1 MSANEDPQSNEIKQ
15 LMEEKERLV
24 QEGKYLEA
32 EEIKQKINAMKKGTS
47 SQKTGEL
54 HDNQIKERETL
65 EGDYESE
72 RKELEEKWDKKIKD
86 FVEEGKKQEKELVE
100 LHNKKMEEYISKLT
114 AEYPRIKYSTEY
126 LNGRVQ
132 ENKLAKQERYKEA
145 AQKKLVNDKMQQKE
159 NEKYEQER
167 SENINKNA
175 ETLGIKQEQDLNV
188 LRARLARIYD
198 LLVSKKDKALETL
211 NNKFKNKKQELIGL
225 QTRQMNISTNAN
237 ADRAWEGSNRLTKMA
252 LSNKK
257 EDVISNDE
265 KQNSV
270 QEPEHET
277 FKKENKNPEKN
288 NKKGKVKGK
297 K

>member
-1 MSANEDPQSNEIKQ
+1 MSEENHQFNDIKE

-32 EEIKQKINAMKKGTS
+32 EEIKQKINALKKDTS
-47 SQKTGEL
+47 NQKTGEL
-54 HDNQIKERETL
+54 HESQIKERETL

-72 RKELEEKWDKKIKD
+72 RKELEEQWDKKIKE
-86 FVEEGKKQEKELVE
+86 FVEDGKKQEKELVE

-114 AEYPRIKYSTEY
+114 SEYPRIKYSTEY

-145 AQKKLVNDKMQQKE
+145 AQKKIANDKMQQKE

-175 ETLGIKQEQDLNV
+175 ESLGLKQEQDLNV

-211 NNKFKNKKQELIGL
+211 NNKYKNKKQELVGI
-225 QTRQMNISTNAN
+225 QTRQMNISTNVN

-252 LSNKK
+252 LSNKRDSNFEASEK
-257 EDVISNDE
+257 EKTV
-265 KQNSV
+265 K
-270 QEPEHET
+270 EPEPEP
-277 FKKENKNPEKN
+277 FKEEKRKPEKN
-288 NKKGKVKGK
+288 NKKGKVKK
-297 K
+297 

>member
-1 MSANEDPQSNEIKQ
+1 MIDKNNPQYEEIKQ
-15 LMEEKERLV
+15 LLEEKEKLV

-32 EEIKQKINAMKKGTS
+32 EEIKQKISSMKKGNST
-47 SQKTGEL
+47 QKQVSL
-54 HDNQIKERETL
+54 HENQVKERQTL

-72 RKELEEKWDKKIKD
+72 RKEVEEKWDKKIQE

-100 LHNKKMEEYISKLT
+100 EHNKKMEEYITKLT
-114 AEYPRIKYSTEY
+114 SEYPRIKYSTEY

-145 AQKKLVNDKMQQKE
+145 AQKKIINDKMQQKE

-175 ETLGIKQEQDLNV
+175 ETLGVKQEQDLNV

-211 NNKFKNKKQELIGL
+211 NNKYKNKKQELIGI
-225 QTRQMNISTNAN
+225 QNRQMNISSNAN
-237 ADRAWEGSNRLTKMA
+237 SDRAWEGSNRLTKIA

-257 EDVISNDE
+257 DNESI
-265 KQNSV
+265 
-270 QEPEHET
+270 ET
-277 FKKENKNPEKN
+277 KKNHK
-288 NKKGKVKGK
+288 
-297 K
+297 

>member
-72 RKELEEKWDKKIKD
+72 RKDLEEKWDKKIKD

-257 EDVISNDE
+257 EDVIANDE
-265 KQNSV
+265 KQNNV
-270 QEPEHET
+270 QEPEHKT